1 MRSLKDTISYPWKHQ
16 RSFNGFLFS
25 MLREELSPIFL
36 SPESPAISANGGP
49 NEYKHTTSN
58 TETQGASFTFN
69 FVGTSVTVYGTLNDI
84 TFPNTTYVL
93 DGGNPFPFSGQP
105 EPQVQYQ
112 QIFYSSPVLPYGE
125 HTLVGTCTDEGANV
139 ILDYLVV
146 ETPLKSATNA
156 SSSTPTPTAVVP
168 ANIQPTSPTIAIVGG
183 VLGGLLLLMTI
194 LASYLWYRQFQ
205 GRRSRKSSMSAEEG
219 MKPDFLSADGASTA
233 SPIHHYRGGDDH
245 DENDAVPP
253 HHDVVVGVPV
263 HKPPL
268 PPWQQLISPPSYAM

>member
-1 MRSLKDTISYPWKHQ
+1 MT
-16 RSFNGFLFS
+16 
-25 MLREELSPIFL
+25 
-36 SPESPAISANGGP
+36 
-49 NEYKHTTSN
+49 
-58 TETQGASFTFN
+58 
-69 FVGTSVTVYGTLNDI
+69 DI

-93 DGGNPFPFSGQP
+93 DGGNPFPFFGQP

-146 ETPLKSATNA
+146 EMPLKSATYA
-156 SSSTPTPTAVVP
+156 SSPTPTTTTVVP
-168 ANIQPTSPTIAIVGG
+168 ANPQPTSQSVAIVGG

-205 GRRSRKSSMSAEEG
+205 GSRSRTSFISAEQG
-219 MKPDFLSADGASTA
+219 MKPRLLSADGGSTA
-233 SPIHHYRGGDDH
+233 SSIHHCRGGDDH
-245 DENDAVPP
+245 DED
-253 HHDVVVGVPV
+253 DVVVAVAV

-268 PPWQQLISPPSYAM
+268 PPVSTHKCVSG